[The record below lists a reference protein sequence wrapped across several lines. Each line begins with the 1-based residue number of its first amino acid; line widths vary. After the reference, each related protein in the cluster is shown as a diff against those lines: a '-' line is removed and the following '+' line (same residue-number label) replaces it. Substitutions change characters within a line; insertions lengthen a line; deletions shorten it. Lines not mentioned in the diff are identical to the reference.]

1 MNNFREKIARWLY
14 PPLNIVLRL
23 RVAVKFLLHLAIFF
37 FAYSLAYVVRFDFTV
52 PPSFV
57 SNMWETIPELLIAK
71 SLGFLAFGLF
81 HGWWRYVSIRD
92 IFPIAAGCTLGS
104 LIFAGSVFVQGG
116 PHYVPRS
123 IYFLDWGNTVMI
135 VLGVRYAVRTGREIL
150 GRKRGENDRRVLVV
164 GAGAA
169 GQMIVREIR
178 ENPGLGMIEVGFV
191 DDDKAKQGSR
201 IYGLS
206 VMGGHSDIRKL
217 CEKHGIDEII
227 IAIPSASP
235 SHLRHIL
242 DHCKDV
248 TAKARILPGIGD
260 LIDGKVSIRALRNV
274 DLEDLLG
281 RDPVALDADL
291 LHRHITG
298 HTVMVTG
305 AAGSIGSEL
314 CRQIARLSPGR
325 LILFEIAESPLF
337 DLEMEMRGKFPTVG
351 LVSVIGDV
359 RDRGRV
365 EEIVRTHRPAII
377 FHAAAYKH
385 VPMME
390 IHPVEAVKTNVLGTR
405 IVAEAAAKFGVERFV
420 LVSTDKAVRPTN
432 VMGATKRVAELVIH
446 NIANREGP
454 TVFVAVRFGNVLGSV
469 GSVIPIFRRQLMT
482 TGKLTVTH
490 KEASRYFMLI
500 PEAAGLIL
508 QAGGMG
514 EGGEVFVLDMGEPVK
529 IVDLAKSLI
538 RLSGK
543 ELGVDA
549 EIVFTGLRPG
559 EKLREELIV
568 EGEDVSGTTHPK
580 VMKLIGNEQMS
591 SSWSKQLE
599 ELIVCAVT
607 GERRAVVEK
616 LDALVKGYRP
626 NYEFHGVADPG
637 HARAANPATGSADTT
652 SPAGD
657 ADLPLD
663 PPPLQVRP
671 LTPSPPAPPPQNRRT
686 GTFLRTTVEQGQTYR
701 QTYRELTPNPSF
713 LTIK

>member
-1 MNNFREKIARWLY
+1 MNPRERIARLLS
-14 PPLNIVLRL
+14 PLLDITLRS
-23 RVAVKFLLHLAIFF
+23 RTTVKFFLTIGIFIS
-37 FAYSLAYVVRFDFTV
+37 ANYLAYLIRFEFDV
-52 PPSFV
+52 PP
-57 SNMWETIPELLIAK
+57 NMAGVMWQTIPVLVIAK
-71 SLGFLAFGLF
+71 ALGFLASGQFR
-81 HGWWRYVSIRD
+81 GWWRYVSIKD
-92 IFPIAAGCTLGS
+92 VLPIAAGSALGS
-104 LIFAGSVFVQGG
+104 VLFAAGVWWLWG
-116 PHYVPRS
+116 PSRVPRS
-123 IYFLDWGNTVMI
+123 IYLLDWVNTMGL
-135 VLGVRYAVRTGREIL
+135 VLGARYLIRMGREGL
-150 GRKRGENDRRVLVV
+150 GRRGRVTERRVLIV

-169 GQMIVREIR
+169 GQMIAREIA
-178 ENPGLGMIEVGFV
+178 ENVSLGMEQVGFV
-191 DDDKAKQGSR
+191 DDDLAKIGTR
-201 IYGLS
+201 IHGVKVL
-206 VMGGHSDIRKL
+206 GGHGKIADL
-217 CEKHGIDEII
+217 CARYDVNEII
-227 IAIPSASP
+227 IAIPSAPP
-235 SHLRHIL
+235 SVVRHLVE
-242 DHCKDV
+242 HCREV
-248 TAKARILPGIGD
+248 SATFRILPGIGD

-291 LHRHITG
+291 LERHITG
-298 HTVMVTG
+298 RTVMVTG

-314 CRQIARLSPGR
+314 CRQIARLSPVR

-337 DLEMEMRGKFPTVG
+337 FLEMEMREKFPTLG
-351 LVSVIGDV
+351 LVPVIGDV

-365 EEIVRTHRPAII
+365 EEIVRAHRPAII

-432 VMGATKRVAELVIH
+432 VMGATKRLAELVIH
-446 NIANREGP
+446 NMNGQERT

-490 KEASRYFMLI
+490 AEASRYFMLI

-508 QAGGMG
+508 QAGAMG

-529 IVDLAKSLI
+529 IVDLAKNLI

-559 EKLREELIV
+559 EKLHEELIV

-580 VMKLIGNEQMS
+580 VMKLIGNERMPP
-591 SSWSKQLE
+591 SWSKQLE

-607 GERRAVVEK
+607 GERRIVVEK

-626 NYEFHGVADPG
+626 NYEFHGVAV
-637 HARAANPATGSADTT
+637 PATAGAADPDPSRASSSTAPEID
-652 SPAGD
+652 SPPH
-657 ADLPLD
+657 L
-663 PPPLQVRP
+663 
-671 LTPSPPAPPPQNRRT
+671 PSPPSKS
-686 GTFLRTTVEQGQTYR
+686 VH
-701 QTYRELTPNPSF
+701 
-713 LTIK
+713 